1 MEQKAPG
8 LRWIKRPNGT
18 REAYWYATKEAV
30 GAGFELKTVRLVGA
44 PDLRLRCQ
52 QLQAEMLDWLNE
64 QNGGELSTRFEGP
77 VTVKSL
83 IELYQTHPDSSY
95 RKLKASSREPYTM
108 YARKLIRTVGHRQIS
123 TLTGLDIIRWHEG
136 WRGQN
141 NRIGAAA
148 MAFAVLKAALR
159 FGAICRL
166 NGCHDILVM
175 ARELRLPSPKPRTQ
189 APTAADIEAARAAAH
204 ALKRPRAALGYALQ
218 FEATLRAWDVIGQW
232 VPLDDPRPSAIIWR
246 GKKWF
251 GPTWAMIENQILTI
265 TPTKT
270 EHTTGK
276 RVTLDLSE
284 MPMVMEEIRCM
295 TGLTGSAS
303 DFASPYGCP
312 PSLFGGPPAHGP
324 IVINERTGFPYTTDS
339 WMEFWRRVRKK
350 AGLSTDLWNRD
361 IRAGG
366 VTEGGRAGASSD
378 DRAKVAGHSRPKHVR
393 EVYDRDVL
401 DGARR
406 VAQARKAF
414 REGEK

>member
-8 LRWIKRPNGT
+8 LRWIARPNGT
-18 REAYWYATKEAV
+18 REAYWYATKAAI
-30 GAGFELKTVRLVGA
+30 GAGYDLKTARLKGIPEA
-44 PDLRLRCQ
+44 DLPARCRV
-52 QLQAEMLDWLNE
+52 LQAQMERWLADM
-64 QNGGELSTRFEGP
+64 QSGGDQLNARFDG
-77 VTVKSL
+77 TVKSL
-83 IELYQTHPDSSY
+83 IEIYQTHPDSSY

-108 YARKLIRTVGHRQIS
+108 YAGKLIRTVGQRQIS

-166 NGCHDILVM
+166 SGCHDILVM

-251 GPTWAMIENQILTI
+251 GPTWAMIESQILTI
-265 TPTKT
+265 TPSKT

-276 RVTLDLSE
+276 RVTLDLSAL
-284 MPMVMEEIRCM
+284 PMVMEEIRCLN
-295 TGLTGSAS
+295 GGTGSPAGVSSAHSYGAS
-303 DFASPYGCP
+303 HGSFV
-312 PSLFGGPPAHGP
+312 GPL
-324 IVINERTGFPYTTDS
+324 IVNERTGFPYTTDS